1 MLKVIIKYPGEPV
14 GSEAEISDDLKVMQ
28 TIVGGY
34 IEVVAIND
42 DDMLICNDAGKLVG
56 LRHNFDTPRDEIVG
70 PVIVVG
76 THGDAFADV
85 SLSLDAWETL
95 LREWGNDV

>member
-34 IEVVAIND
+34 IKVVAIND
-42 DDMLICNDAGKLVG
+42 DDMLICNVAGNLVG
-56 LRHNFDTPRDEIVG
+56 LRHNFNTPRDEIVG
-70 PVIVVG
+70 PVIIVG
-76 THGDAFADV
+76 THGDAFDDV
-85 SLSLDAWETL
+85 GITLGEWEDL
-95 LREWGNDV
+95 LREWGN

>member
-56 LRHNFDTPRDEIVG
+56 LRHNFNTPRDEIVG

-76 THGDAFADV
+76 TRGRVCGRLALSGRVGDTFTRV
-85 SLSLDAWETL
+85 
-95 LREWGNDV
+95 G